1 MALTYYNDFVD
12 RVGRKY
18 RLELSVP
25 SRNYAYEEIAMPA
38 NPLKLSMDDDNDP
51 FIPSRCTTGY
61 VRVFTYVYTSFVDN
75 PGLRCAV
82 ELKRITGT
90 DDNPIYTR
98 YWFGYIQPKA
108 YTVNYWE
115 ANYEATELLVEC
127 PLAAFE
133 RMDLPIASLP
143 EYCTF
148 GQALK
153 TIIDE
158 QTSISG
164 YEYWKAIIF
173 PSVDVADNVL
183 TATFDLSL
191 FYEYDVDG
199 AKIANV
205 TCLEFI
211 EDFCQFFGLCVR
223 TDGQGTIL
231 FTETWNNR
239 VNMAHCADLD
249 CLTSSTPGK
258 MFAGQAMHTID
269 VSGDLFVN
277 TDNSLEYVPGF
288 SRLTVAV
295 DMSKDSTTLFEM
307 PNDRLKDLLKGG
319 TVESHQHTTSNK
331 EDIRDWSIYRTSES
345 AYSFKDWKMTF
356 VAPTTDSVDKSWL
369 KKGSRLFLNCNFEYW
384 GATTVD
390 WTPVIEVANSDP
402 IGDSP
407 QFTLTSTRKYFLS
420 KGYIT
425 INATTYI
432 KRQFVKYTGACYM
445 KCMLRFGNYYWT
457 DDGWSQSSGTFN
469 MSLGA
474 TRGHAGTNTENATG
488 VISNTLKH
496 MDARVDYSGGYAI
509 TMNVG
514 TEDLPPV
521 CDNIIFQVCKPS
533 NSIDGTVLN
542 EICIED
548 LKIDWIPYNASK
560 QPYQDLPED
569 YKSDNGTHFRD
580 KKEISVKFA
589 SDKYGLIAPNRLY
602 KADGSMLSTIDYGDD
617 GGVLHPEAWLAKKG
631 AVFGSTAHKY
641 LDIEVDA
648 SKTGWC
654 HPCTTFYDGP
664 NVFSG
669 RWFCLSV
676 SPDYYNCTQRLK
688 LIQI

>member
-1 MALTYYNDFVD
+1 MAITYYNDFVD

-18 RLELSVP
+18 RLELQTP
-25 SRNYAYEEIAMPA
+25 SRRYAYEEIAMPA

-61 VRVFTYVYTSFVDN
+61 VRIFSYAYTSFVEN
-75 PGLRCAV
+75 PGLRCTV

-115 ANYEATELLVEC
+115 ANYEDTELLVEC

-153 TIIDE
+153 LIIDQ

-223 TDGQGTIL
+223 TDGQGTML

-239 VNMAHCADLD
+239 VNMAHCSDLD

-258 MFAGQAMHTID
+258 MFVGQAMNTID

-295 DMSKDSTTLFEM
+295 DMSKDSTSLFEM
-307 PNDRLKDLLKGG
+307 PNDRLKDMLKGG
-319 TVESHQHTTSNK
+319 TVESHQHTTSNN
-331 EDIRDWSIYRTSES
+331 EDIRDWSIYRASEY

-356 VAPTTDSVDKSWL
+356 VTPTTDSNDKSWL

-390 WTPVIEVANSDP
+390 WTPVIEVANNTT
-402 IGDSP
+402 GDVSP
-407 QFTLTSTRKYFLS
+407 QFTLASTRKYFLS

-432 KRQFVKYTGACYM
+432 KHNFVKYTGACYM
-445 KCMLRFGNYYWT
+445 TCILRFGNYYWT
-457 DDGWSQSSGTFN
+457 DNGWSQTAGTFD

-474 TRGHAGTNTENATG
+474 ARGHAGNNSENTTG

-509 TMNVG
+509 TMNIG

-521 CDNIIFQVCKPS
+521 CDNIMFQVCRPK
-533 NSIDGTVLN
+533 NSIDGIVLN

-631 AVFGSTAHKY
+631 AVFGSTTHKY

-654 HPCTTFYDGP
+654 HPCTTFYGGP

>member
-1 MALTYYNDFVD
+1 MAITYYNDFVD

-18 RLELSVP
+18 RLELQAP
-25 SRNYAYEEIAMPA
+25 STRYSYVEMTMPA
-38 NPLKLSMDDDNDP
+38 NPLNLSMDDDNDP

-61 VRVFTYVYTSFVDN
+61 VRVFSDVYTTFVDN
-75 PGLRCAV
+75 PGLTCTV

-90 DDNPIYTR
+90 DLNPIYTR

-108 YTVNYWE
+108 YTVNPWE
-115 ANYEATELLVEC
+115 ANYEDTELLVEC

-153 TIIDE
+153 AIIDE
-158 QTSISG
+158 QTSVSG
-164 YEYWKAIIF
+164 SEYWNSIIF

-183 TATFDLSL
+183 TASFDLSL
-191 FYEYDVDG
+191 FYDYDVDG

-211 EDFCQFFGLCVR
+211 EDFCKFFGLCCR
-223 TDGQGTIL
+223 TDGEGTMA

-239 VNMAHCADLD
+239 VNKAECWDLD
-249 CLTSSTPGK
+249 CLISDTPGK
-258 MFAGQAMHTID
+258 MFEEQALNTID
-269 VSGDLFVN
+269 VSGDIFVN

-295 DMSKDSTTLFEM
+295 DMSKDSTSLFEM

-319 TVESHQHTTSNK
+319 TVESHQHTTSNN
-331 EDIRDWSIYRTSES
+331 EDIRDWSIYREREVG
-345 AYSFKDWKMTF
+345 YSFKDWRMRFATPN
-356 VAPTTDSVDKSWL
+356 VDSDDKSWL

-390 WTPVIEVANSDP
+390 WTPVIQVANSDT
-402 IGDSP
+402 GGNSP
-407 QFTLTSTRKYFLS
+407 QFALASTRKYFLS

-445 KCMLRFGNYYWT
+445 RCKFQFGNYYWT
-457 DDGWSQSSGTFN
+457 DDGWSQSEGTFD

-474 TRGHAGTNTENATG
+474 ARGHAGENTENATG

-509 TMNVG
+509 TMNIG

-521 CDNIIFQVCKPS
+521 CDNIIFQVCSPM
-533 NSIDGTVLN
+533 NSIDETVLN

-669 RWFCLSV
+669 RWFCLAV